1 MSEFTAANLR
11 HLSLFF
17 RLGRNPAATVY
28 ESLGPDFFVAPAPGW
43 LNLGLWDESVPRED
57 GLAAVRNLVATLAR
71 KLPRDGVVLDV
82 GNGLGAQDLVIREV
96 ARPSELVAINITE
109 TQLQQGRARLHE
121 ARAHPVNADATRIP
135 LRDDTVDGII
145 SVEAAFHFP
154 SRAAFFA
161 ECRRVM
167 KPGAVLT
174 MSDVSAERLPLRPD
188 EFFAGV
194 TNLRVWGLKARNM
207 ASAERIRQQIVDAG
221 FVDVDIRRCGDLVI
235 RPAVSFLR
243 KRLEHS
249 SGGHFLFRGGTRLLL
264 SQWELLHRRG
274 AIEYLLIAARAPS

>member
-1 MSEFTAANLR
+1 MSEFTLANLK
-11 HLSLFF
+11 HLALFL

-28 ESLGPDFFVAPAPGW
+28 ESIGPDFFIAPAPGW
-43 LNLGLWDESVPRED
+43 LNLGLWDESVPRDD

-71 KLPRDGVVLDV
+71 KLPHDGVVLDV
-82 GNGLGAQDLVIREV
+82 GNGLGAQDVVIREV
-96 ARPSELVAINITE
+96 AHPSELVAINITE
-109 TQLQQGRARLHE
+109 TQLRQGRARLHE
-121 ARAHPVNADATRIP
+121 AGAHPVNADATHIP
-135 LRDDTVDGII
+135 LRDGTVDGII

-154 SRAAFFA
+154 SRAAFFS

-207 ASAERIRQQIVDAG
+207 ASAERIRQQILDAG
-221 FVDVDIRRCGDLVI
+221 LVDVDIRRCGDLVI

-243 KRLEHS
+243 KRLELATE
-249 SGGHFLFRGGTRLLL
+249 GPFLFRGGTRLLL
-264 SQWELLHRRG
+264 DQWDLLHRRG

>member
-1 MSEFTAANLR
+1 MSEFTPANLK

-243 KRLEHS
+243 KRLERS
-249 SGGHFLFRGGTRLLL
+249 TGGHFLFRGGTRLLL
-264 SQWELLHRRG
+264 DQWELLHRRG
-274 AIEYLLIAARAPS
+274 AIEYLLIAARVPT